1 MAATFFRRLRSRL
14 TPAGGFIVYCRE
26 FFGSACGLL
35 LFHQP
40 GNAMTSQNSSSIP
53 DHKPRPWVD
62 LLVSIIIPSVILMK
76 FSGDEHLGSVNALL
90 IGLAF
95 PLGWGLFELIK
106 YRKKNFIAV
115 LGLISVGLTGGIG
128 LLELDAGWLAIKEAG
143 IPAII
148 GLAVLISTRTR
159 YPLVRTLL
167 YNPSVLNVDKI
178 QSALKEQGSE
188 AEFEDRLLKA
198 TYFFSLTFLFSS
210 IMNYVLAKWIVVSPS
225 GTQAFNEELGRMTL
239 VSYPMI
245 AIPSMI
251 MMIAIFYY
259 LWRSIRRLT
268 GYTLEEVMAPHL
280 AAQHEAGNSSDST
293 NGKQ

>member
-1 MAATFFRRLRSRL
+1 
-14 TPAGGFIVYCRE
+14 
-26 FFGSACGLL
+26 
-35 LFHQP
+35 
-40 GNAMTSQNSSSIP
+40 MTSPNSPNIP

-95 PLGWGLFELIK
+95 PLGWGLFELVK
-106 YRKKNFIAV
+106 YHKKNFIAV

-128 LLELDAGWLAIKEAG
+128 LLELDAGWLAIKEAA

-148 GLAVLISTRTR
+148 GLAVLVSTRTK

-167 YNPSVLNVDKI
+167 YNPNVLDVEKI
-178 QSALKEQGSE
+178 QRALEEHNQVD
-188 AEFEDRLLKA
+188 EFEERLQKA
-198 TYFFSLTFLFSS
+198 SYYFSGTFLFSS

-225 GTQAFNEELGRMTL
+225 GTQAFNEELGQMTL

-245 AIPSMI
+245 AIPSMV
-251 MMIAIFYY
+251 MMMLIFYY
-259 LWRSIRRLT
+259 LWRTIRRLT
-268 GYTLEEVMAPHL
+268 GFTLEEVMAPHL
-280 AAQHEAGNSSDST
+280 AEKEKEKSADST
-293 NGKQ
+293 SGK

>member
-1 MAATFFRRLRSRL
+1 
-14 TPAGGFIVYCRE
+14 
-26 FFGSACGLL
+26 
-35 LFHQP
+35 
-40 GNAMTSQNSSSIP
+40 MTSPSNSTTP

-76 FSGDEHLGSVNALL
+76 FSGDEYLGNVNALI

-95 PLGWGLFELIK
+95 PLGWGLFELIR
-106 YRKKNFIAV
+106 YHKKNFIAV

-128 LLELDAGWLAIKEAG
+128 LFELDAGWLAVKEAAV
-143 IPAII
+143 PAVI
-148 GLAVLISTRTR
+148 GLAVLVSTRTR

-167 YNPSVLNVDKI
+167 YNPSVLDVQKI
-178 QSALKEQGSE
+178 QQSLEKEGRV
-188 AEFEDRLLKA
+188 AEFEQRLLKA
-198 TYFFSLTFLFSS
+198 SYFFAGTFLFSS
-210 IMNYVLAKWIVVSPS
+210 IMNYVIARWIVTSPS

-251 MMIAIFYY
+251 MMMLIFYY
-259 LWRSIRRLT
+259 LWRTIRRLT

-280 AAQHEAGNSSDST
+280 AEKEKKKSSSGSAT
-293 NGKQ
+293 GE

>member
-1 MAATFFRRLRSRL
+1 MNSPESPSRP
-14 TPAGGFIVYCRE
+14 T
-26 FFGSACGLL
+26 
-35 LFHQP
+35 
-40 GNAMTSQNSSSIP
+40 
-53 DHKPRPWVD
+53 HKPRPWVD

-76 FSGDEHLGSVNALL
+76 LSGDDYLGSVMALV

-95 PLGWGLFELIK
+95 PMGWGLFELVR
-106 YRKKNFIAV
+106 YRKYNFIAV
-115 LGLISVGLTGGIG
+115 LGIISVGLTGGIG
-128 LLELDAGWLAIKEAG
+128 LMELDAGWLAIKEAAVPAVIG
-143 IPAII
+143 I
-148 GLAVLISTRTR
+148 AVLISTRTR

-167 YNPSVLNVDKI
+167 YNPTVLDVEKI
-178 QSALKEQGSE
+178 QAALKENNSE
-188 AEFEDRLLKA
+188 AEFEARLLKA
-198 TYFFSLTFLFSS
+198 SYFFSLTFLFSS
-210 IMNYVLAKWIVVSPS
+210 IMNFVLAKWIVTSPS

-280 AAQHEAGNSSDST
+280 AAQHRDKSSDST
-293 NGKQ
+293 SGRHDP

>member
-1 MAATFFRRLRSRL
+1 
-14 TPAGGFIVYCRE
+14 
-26 FFGSACGLL
+26 
-35 LFHQP
+35 
-40 GNAMTSQNSSSIP
+40 MTSPVPQSRP
-53 DHKPRPWVD
+53 THKPRPWVD

-76 FSGDEHLGSVNALL
+76 LSGDEYLGSVMALL

-95 PLGWGLFELIK
+95 PMGWGLFELVR
-106 YRKKNFIAV
+106 YRKYNFIAV
-115 LGLISVGLTGGIG
+115 LGIISVGLTGGIG
-128 LLELDAGWLAIKEAG
+128 LMELDAGWLAIKEAAVPAVIG
-143 IPAII
+143 I
-148 GLAVLISTRTR
+148 AVLISTRTR

-167 YNPSVLNVDKI
+167 YNPTVLDVEKI
-178 QSALKEQGSE
+178 QSVLKEKGSE
-188 AEFEDRLLKA
+188 QEFEERLLKA
-198 TYFFSLTFLFSS
+198 SYFFSLTFLFSS
-210 IMNYVLAKWIVVSPS
+210 IMNFVLAKWIVTSPS

-280 AAQHEAGNSSDST
+280 AAKHDDKSSDST
-293 NGKQ
+293 SGRRDP